1 MGCEEDGRGKKVN
14 GEPGTASKISEPGAE
29 SLPAVRALARIYA
42 PVQTVPHLF
51 PPRSFGRQHSRRDQI
66 KLVSRTGSTDVDRSR
81 ISRQPFCKEQGL
93 MTNDPIADMLA
104 RLSNAAAV
112 RHQQVMMPASKLRV
126 AVAKIL
132 KDEGYIEKLEV
143 TKDKPQP
150 MLRLWLR
157 YDDRRKPILSG
168 VKRISKPGRRVY
180 AGKTD
185 VPWVQQGMGIAI
197 VSTTQGVMTGARAKR
212 MGLGGEVLCFVW

>member
-1 MGCEEDGRGKKVN
+1 
-14 GEPGTASKISEPGAE
+14 
-29 SLPAVRALARIYA
+29 
-42 PVQTVPHLF
+42 
-51 PPRSFGRQHSRRDQI
+51 
-66 KLVSRTGSTDVDRSR
+66 
-81 ISRQPFCKEQGL
+81 

-126 AVAKIL
+126 AIARIL

-143 TKDKPQP
+143 TKDKTQP
-150 MLRLWLR
+150 YLRLWLR
-157 YDDRRKPILSG
+157 YDDHRQPILSG

-180 AGKTD
+180 AGKAE
-185 VPWVQQGMGIAI
+185 VPWVQHGLGIAI

-212 MGLGGEVLCFVW
+212 MGLGGEVLCYVW